1 MELKEAF
8 GRALRQFRK
17 SKGLTQE
24 DFSCLS
30 SRTYLS
36 ALERGHKSPTLDKLD
51 ELSKIMTVHPATLVA
66 GSYLKLEDQLT
77 IEQLLNRIRDELRCA
92 EFDRADVLTDQTQVS
107 TNYQ

>member
-51 ELSKIMTVHPATLVA
+51 ELSKIMKVHPVTLVA

-92 EFDRADVLTDQTQVS
+92 GFDRADVLTDQTQVS
-107 TNYQ
+107 ANYQ

>member
-51 ELSKIMTVHPATLVA
+51 ELSKIMKVHPVTLMA

-77 IEQLLNRIRDELRCA
+77 VEQLLNRIRDELRCA
-92 EFDRADVLTDQTQVS
+92 GFDSADVLTEQTQVTVS
-107 TNYQ
+107 P

>member
-51 ELSKIMTVHPATLVA
+51 ELSKIMKMHPVTLVA
-66 GSYLKLEDQLT
+66 GSYLRLEDHLT

-92 EFDRADVLTDQTQVS
+92 GFDRPDALTDQIQVS

>member
-8 GRALRQFRK
+8 VRALRQFRK

-51 ELSKIMTVHPATLVA
+51 ELSKIMKVHPVTLMA

-92 EFDRADVLTDQTQVS
+92 GFDRADVSTEQTQVTVS
-107 TNYQ
+107 P